1 MIPEL
6 SERALILAPS
16 GRDAPIAEAILA
28 ESGIIAVICD
38 SLHSLVEGLDSGAGF
53 ALITEEAV
61 AGTDLRELNGW
72 IEAQPEWSDFPF
84 VLLTRR
90 GGGLERN
97 PAAGRYLDTLGNVT
111 FLERPF
117 HPTTLIS
124 LAKSALRGR
133 RRQYEARARL
143 AALHGLAESLE
154 RQVEERTAALSA
166 GEARLRA
173 IFETNYQYQ
182 GLLAPEG
189 TVVDA
194 NQTSLDG
201 IESSLQD
208 VIGRP
213 FWDTLWFTGTPGMPE
228 RVREAVEAVAAG
240 ATIREE
246 FVVDLPVG
254 RRAFDFGMRPVLDR
268 DGRVTA
274 IVPEA
279 VDITDRRQAEEAL
292 RESQKLEAMG
302 QLTGGVA
309 HDFNNLLTPI
319 IGSLDMLQ
327 RNAVGT
333 ERERRLIDGAL
344 KSAER
349 AKTLVQRL
357 LAFARRQPL
366 QPRAVDVAALV
377 DGMGNLIASTT
388 GPQIRVITET
398 SEDLPSAKADPNQ
411 LEMALLNLSVNA
423 RDAMPE
429 GGTLRITVSCETLG
443 ALQAAQLP
451 PGDYI
456 RLSVADTGIG
466 MDEATIA
473 RAVEPF
479 FSTKGIGKGTGLGL
493 SMVHGLASQ
502 LGGALTI
509 SSKPG
514 IGTSIDLWL
523 PVTGEAAVTEQRVS
537 TPPVQAGHKG
547 IALLVDDE
555 ELVRASTAHML
566 TELGYRVIEA
576 NRAEEALKLAE
587 AEPALNLL
595 VTDYLMPGTNGA
607 DLARAIRLERP
618 DLPVLI
624 ISGYADADG
633 IAPDLPRLT
642 KPFRQ
647 DELAAKIGTLSRR
660 AQGAYS
666 GEAMLRPMDRD

>member
-1 MIPEL
+1 MIPEF
-6 SERALILAPS
+6 SERALILAPN
-16 GRDAPIAEAILA
+16 GRDAPIAAAILA
-28 ESGIIAVICD
+28 EAGIRSVPCD
-38 SLHSLVEGLDSGAGF
+38 DLEPLVDGLEAGAGF
-53 ALITEEAV
+53 VLVTEEALES
-61 AGTDLRELNGW
+61 TDLRALSAW

-97 PAAGRYLDTLGNVT
+97 PSAGRYLDTLGNVT

-117 HPTTLIS
+117 HPTTLVS
-124 LAKSALRGR
+124 LAQSALRGR

-143 AALHGLAESLE
+143 AALHELTESLE
-154 RQVEERTAALSA
+154 RQVAERTAALSA
-166 GEARLRA
+166 SEARMRA

-182 GLLAPEG
+182 GLIAPDG
-189 TVVDA
+189 IVLDA

-201 IESSLQD
+201 IGAKLKD
-208 VIGRP
+208 VVGRP
-213 FWDTLWFTGTPGMPE
+213 FWDTLWFSATPGMQD
-228 RVREAVEAVAAG
+228 RVRAAVAAVAAG
-240 ATIREE
+240 ATIRQELL
-246 FVVDLPVG
+246 VKLPMG
-254 RRAFDFGMRPVLDR
+254 WRSFDFGMRPIRNEAGAV
-268 DGRVTA
+268 VA

-279 VDITDRRQAEEAL
+279 VDITERRQAEEAL
-292 RESQKLEAMG
+292 LQSQKLEAMG

-327 RNAVGT
+327 RHEVGN

-366 QPRAVDVAALV
+366 QPRPVDVAALV
-377 DGMGNLIASTT
+377 DGMSNLIGSTT
-388 GPQIRVITET
+388 GPQIKVVAET
-398 SEDLPSAKADPNQ
+398 RDDLPSAKADPNQ

-423 RDAMPE
+423 RDAMPD

-443 ALQAAQLP
+443 PLHPARLP

-456 RLSVADTGIG
+456 RLSVADTGMG
-466 MDEATIA
+466 MDQATMA

-502 LGGALTI
+502 LGGALTM

-514 IGTSIDLWL
+514 VGTNVELWL
-523 PVTGEAAVTEQRVS
+523 PVSAEDPVAVERSAAPQIE
-537 TPPVQAGHKG
+537 AGHKG
-547 IALLVDDE
+547 VALLVDDE
-555 ELVRASTAHML
+555 DLVRASTAHML
-566 TELGYRVIEA
+566 SELGYTVVEA
-576 NRAEEALKLAE
+576 RSADEALKLAD
-587 AEPALNLL
+587 AGSRFDLM
-595 VTDYLMPGTNGA
+595 VSDYLMPGTNGA
-607 DLARAIRLERP
+607 DVARAMKSLHPE
-618 DLPVLI
+618 LPVLI

-647 DELAAKIGTLSRR
+647 DELAAKIGTLGMTT
-660 AQGAYS
+660 GAWAHIEK
-666 GEAMLRPMDRD
+666 G